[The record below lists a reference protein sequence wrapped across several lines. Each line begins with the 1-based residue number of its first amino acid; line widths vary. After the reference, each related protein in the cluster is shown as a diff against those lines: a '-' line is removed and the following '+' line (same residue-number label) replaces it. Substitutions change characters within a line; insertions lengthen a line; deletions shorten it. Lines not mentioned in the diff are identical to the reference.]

1 MKKEELE
8 QFVKDYA
15 QFVKDCRRVADKLA
29 TYDKDHYGF
38 CEHFYINKGENG
50 ARVCAEG
57 DEYWNFG
64 GHEHHY
70 CTFDLDLLTY
80 TDSELDAYVKQL
92 IDERFREELREK
104 IKNEQETKKREL
116 ETLKRLKEKYE
127 S

>member
-8 QFVKDYA
+8 QFKKDYA

-38 CEHFYINKGENG
+38 CEHFYISDGEDG
-50 ARVCAEG
+50 VRVCAEG

-70 CTFDLDLLTY
+70 CSFDIDLLTY
-80 TDSELDAYVKQL
+80 TDSELDAYVKKL

-104 IKNEQETKKREL
+104 IRNEEATKKREL
-116 ETLKRLKEKYE
+116 ETLKRLKEEYE
-127 S
+127 